1 MLIIFS
7 KDELL
12 QPLERGW
19 KSRLDFNYV
28 YSSLLYNVVRIS
40 EFRVLGEDWWKTNW
54 KGFVKIQSW
63 PIRGNTPTLDGSDWP
78 KPLTNYCQ
86 QINFLYLTIKI
97 LNTGFERII
106 TSKLKITFF
115 FCFAGV
121 TSNGSY
127 LFKYKIGLYVLYI
140 HIYKNPHSCKVSLVC

>member
-40 EFRVLGEDWWKTNW
+40 EFRVLGEDW
-54 KGFVKIQSW
+54 
-63 PIRGNTPTLDGSDWP
+63 
-78 KPLTNYCQ
+78 
-86 QINFLYLTIKI
+86 
-97 LNTGFERII
+97 
-106 TSKLKITFF
+106 
-115 FCFAGV
+115 
-121 TSNGSY
+121 
-127 LFKYKIGLYVLYI
+127 
-140 HIYKNPHSCKVSLVC
+140 